1 MAFQPHNLECKKRFE
16 EILKEEAKV
25 LNQKARMREF
35 EERERLRRE
44 KKDEGKEEG
53 KGYDDTQ
60 DKRRRTGPLL
70 GEENRDSGGSSSS

>member
-16 EILKEEAKV
+16 EALEEEAKV

-44 KKDEGKEEG
+44 KKDESKEEG
-53 KGYDDTQ
+53 KGGDDDDTQ
-60 DKRRRTGPLL
+60 DKRRRTGPLI
-70 GEENRDSGGSSSS
+70 GEE